1 MNELLAL
8 ALLIFL
14 AVTAQLVAARFGLSA
29 AIFEIM
35 LGLAVGEVLGL
46 RSSEVEWF
54 AFLAALGGIGLTF
67 LAGTEMEA
75 GRVRRQIRGSL
86 PLALASF
93 LSIFLTV
100 PLALHELAGWSWDA
114 SLLAGVAL
122 SETSVAIVYVVLVEG
137 GKARTEVG
145 SLVLAAC
152 FLTNLMASAVL
163 AVLFAPPDWEV
174 LLLIAAMLLVI
185 PLAWKYSGRLLARV
199 KGRPGEPE
207 VKVILLPLLL
217 LAALASVAGVA
228 AVLPAYSSGSRCPQ
242 RWRRTRRSVQ
252 GPHGVPGL
260 HGLPVLPGRRL
271 QRLHGGPAGRG
282 LAVGLLSAGRIILEG
297 GLRSAGGPQMPS
309 QGIGLHLPAHGH
321 IADLRHGL
329 PAVRGGPRTD
339 RPGAILNIGGNDNHR
354 GARADHDRPE
364 VVRPMEAQRLRLLV
378 AVDGSVHGEKAL
390 RKAALLALSAPSYEV
405 AVVYVVEVR
414 EFASLMAE
422 TDTEEM
428 EAAGKRT
435 LQESLEILASE
446 DVQASAHLLHGPPLT
461 KILEFAETFRP
472 DMIVTGSRGMG
483 AAKGALIG
491 SVSSSLSKRAS
502 TSVLIV
508 R

>member
-14 AVTAQLVAARFGLSA
+14 AVTAQLVAAHFGLSA

-100 PLALHELAGWSWDA
+100 PYALHELAGWSWDA

-137 GKARTEVG
+137 GRARTEVG

-152 FLTNLMASAVL
+152 FLTNLLASAVL

-185 PLAWKYSGRLLARV
+185 PLAWKFSGRLLARV

-228 AVLPAYSSGSRCPQ
+228 AVLPAYLLGFALSSTLEGNREAWSKVRTVFLGFMVSLFFLAAGSNV
-242 RWRRTRRSVQ
+242 SMEA
-252 GPHGVPGL
+252 L
-260 HGLPVLPGRRL
+260 L
-271 QRLHGGPAGRG
+271 AGA
-282 LAVGLLSAGRIILEG
+282 LAVGLLSAGRILLKMAFVLPVARRC
-297 GLRSAGGPQMPS
+297 LRRESVYISLLMATSLTFGMVFLQFGV
-309 QGIGLHLPAHGH
+309 
-321 IADLRHGL
+321 DHGL
-329 PAVRGGPRTD
+329 ID
-339 RPGAILNIGGNDNHR
+339 RAQFSILVGTIIIGALVPTMI
-354 GARADHDRPE
+354 
-364 VVRPMEAQRLRLLV
+364 AQRWF
-378 AVDGSVHGEKAL
+378 DPWK
-390 RKAALLALSAPSYEV
+390 RK
-405 AVVYVVEVR
+405 
-414 EFASLMAE
+414 
-422 TDTEEM
+422 
-428 EAAGKRT
+428 G
-435 LQESLEILASE
+435 
-446 DVQASAHLLHGPPLT
+446 
-461 KILEFAETFRP
+461 
-472 DMIVTGSRGMG
+472 
-483 AAKGALIG
+483 
-491 SVSSSLSKRAS
+491 
-502 TSVLIV
+502 
-508 R
+508 